1 MLTIVSTIVVLGML
15 VFFHELGHFAVAKA
29 VGIKV
34 YEFSMG
40 FGPKLFGFRSGE
52 TVYNVRV
59 FPLGGFVRM
68 AGMDQKEDDAEAAA
82 DSHQGESE
90 LDPELGFA
98 AKTIL
103 QRMAVIAAGPI
114 MNFILAALLISVIFM
129 TNGIPEMSTRIGEV
143 LKGEPAA
150 VAGLKAGDKIVSVNS
165 MPVSN
170 WEDVVKL
177 IHQSPEKSLQFTVD
191 RAGQQ
196 VVVQVLPK
204 KEPSS
209 GAGFIGIKPAE
220 PQMVHK
226 GVLASLGLGAVYTVK
241 VTGMIA
247 SFVGQ
252 MLTREMPAEQLG
264 GPVRITMEIGK
275 AAKSGLLNLV
285 QLAAILSINLG
296 LFNLFPIPAL
306 DGSRL
311 LFLLWEALRGKPVDP
326 AKENLVHLVGFGLL
340 LLLMVFVTFNDINQL
355 IK

>member
-1 MLTIVSTIVVLGML
+1 MLTLVSTIVVLGML

-52 TVYNVRV
+52 TRYNVRV

-68 AGMDQKEDDAEAAA
+68 AGMDRKDDEAEAAA
-82 DSHQGESE
+82 DGQKEGE
-90 LDPELGFA
+90 LDPERSFA

-114 MNFILAALLISVIFM
+114 MNFILAALLIAFIFM
-129 TNGIPEMSTRIGEV
+129 TVGVPEVSTRIGEV

-150 VAGLKAGDKIVSVNS
+150 VAGLKAGDKIVSVNNK
-165 MPVSN
+165 PVSN

-177 IHQSPEKSLQFTVD
+177 IHKNPEKSLQFTVD
-191 RAGQQ
+191 RAGRQ
-196 VVVQVLPK
+196 VVLQVVPK

-241 VTGMIA
+241 VTGLIA

-252 MLTREMPAEQLG
+252 MLTQEMPAEQLG

-275 AAKSGLLNLV
+275 AAKHGLMSLG